1 MAIREQL
8 DADLKEAMRAKD
20 RVRLDTIRNVR
31 ATLRQRELDEGKELD
46 EDGVLKLMRGLVKQR
61 DEAIA
66 QYQEG
71 GRDDLVEQEKAEK
84 AVLEAYLPA
93 APSAADVEAAVEAA
107 IAELGATGMKQMG
120 QVMKATM
127 AKLGPAADGKQVSA
141 TVKAKLSS

>member
-71 GRDDLVEQEKAEK
+71 GRDDLVEQEQAEK

-93 APSAADVEAAVEAA
+93 APSAADVEAAVEAV

-120 QVMKATM
+120 QVMKAAM

>member
-71 GRDDLVEQEKAEK
+71 GRDDLVEQEQAEK

-93 APSAADVEAAVEAA
+93 APSAAAVEAA
-107 IAELGATGMKQMG
+107 GEAVIAELGATGMKQMG
-120 QVMKATM
+120 QVMKAAM